1 MLIPLHKA
9 QPPCNGHLLIVHTL
23 EDVLPDEVTFLAKE
37 LTSLPEK
44 TIAILAGI
52 HPVEQKFIW
61 LLFLIAI
68 SQLAGNHLKSI
79 LPTIN
84 GKGGGNIKMLQGGG
98 TSLNQLHWA
107 LNSLKDA
114 IADELSVN
122 N

>member
-84 GKGGGNIKMLQGGG
+84 GKGGG